1 MEMLSWMVQKM
12 LFLKSLLDSIT
23 KLSLFNVLM
32 ATFVATLIWSF
43 IFEIDKSTNVSGVV
57 EPKGNV
63 ISIQNRFDSKIK
75 DVLVV
80 AGDKVKKDQVLFVL
94 DPEQEAGGLREKILE
109 AEVLDTQRRRYLAQL
124 NFDSKFAQLPS
135 DDPELYLRELS
146 QLKLELS
153 VYRNEIDTYESEKIL
168 IKKEIESAKIT
179 IKNLENLSDLLN
191 TKYQITKQLYDKNY
205 EGKLAFLEA
214 QQKAT
219 EALGNIAVAQENL
232 QRLNEKVLSIDKQIH
247 QLELNFNRDNSAQ
260 LADISQRLNFA
271 SLNVETLRQK
281 VKEYQVVSPLDGII
295 SKVFFK
301 NTGEVVAQ
309 ASTLGELIPK
319 GRPLIFAAKL
329 KPGDILEVTPGQETL
344 ITLSNMD
351 TRTEPPIVGKVAHVE
366 KNSRLDDNFG
376 RYFQVEIEFY
386 NPTKPELIVP
396 GVDGSA
402 SILLGKRTV
411 IEYILEPIFSSLRG
425 VLSE

>member
-1 MEMLSWMVQKM
+1 M
-12 LFLKSLLDSIT
+12 LFLKSLLDSIP
-23 KLSLFNVLM
+23 KLNLFNVLI

-75 DVLVV
+75 EVLVA

-124 NFDSKFAQLPS
+124 NFDSQFEQLPS

-232 QRLNEKVLSIDKQIH
+232 QRLNEKLLSIDKQIH

-271 SLNVETLRQK
+271 SLNVETLSQK

-329 KPGDILEVTPGQETL
+329 KPGDILEVTTGQETL

-351 TRTEPPIVGKVAHVE
+351 TRTEPPIVGKVAYVE

-386 NPTKPELIVP
+386 NPRKPELIVP

>member
-12 LFLKSLLDSIT
+12 LFLKSLLDSIP
-23 KLSLFNVLM
+23 KLNLFNVLI

-75 DVLVV
+75 EVLVA

-124 NFDSKFAQLPS
+124 NFDSQFEQLPS

-232 QRLNEKVLSIDKQIH
+232 QRLNEKLLSIDKQIH

-271 SLNVETLRQK
+271 SLNVETLSQK

-329 KPGDILEVTPGQETL
+329 KPGDILEVTTGQETL

-351 TRTEPPIVGKVAHVE
+351 TRTEPPIVGKVAYVE

-386 NPTKPELIVP
+386 NPRKPELIVP

>member
-23 KLSLFNVLM
+23 RLSLFNVLM

-75 DVLVV
+75 DVLAV

-124 NFDSKFAQLPS
+124 NFESHFAQLPS

-351 TRTEPPIVGKVAHVE
+351 SRTEPPIVGKVAHVE

-386 NPTKPELIVP
+386 NPRKPELIVP

>member
-1 MEMLSWMVQKM
+1 M
-12 LFLKSLLDSIT
+12 
-23 KLSLFNVLM
+23 LM
-32 ATFVATLIWSF
+32 ATFAATLIWSF
-43 IFEIDKSTNVSGVV
+43 IFQIDKSTNVMGVV

-75 DVLVV
+75 EVLVA

-124 NFDSKFAQLPS
+124 NYQSQFERLPS
-135 DDPELYLRELS
+135 DDPELYQRELS
-146 QLKLELS
+146 QLRLELS
-153 VYRNEIDTYESEKIL
+153 VYRNEIDTYESEKTL
-168 IKKEIESAKIT
+168 IRKEIESAKIT

-191 TKYQITKQLYDKNY
+191 TKYQITKQLFEKNY
-205 EGKLAFLEA
+205 EGKIAFLEA

-219 EALGNIAVAQENL
+219 EAHGNIAVAQENL
-232 QRLNEKVLSIDKQIH
+232 QRLREKLLSIDKQIH
-247 QLELNFNRDNSAQ
+247 QLKLNFNRDNSAQ

-271 SLNVETLRQK
+271 SLNVETLSQK
-281 VKEYQVVSPLDGII
+281 VKEYQVESPLDGII

-301 NTGEVVAQ
+301 NIGEVVAQ

-329 KPGDILEVTPGQETL
+329 KPGDILEVTAGQETL

-351 TRTEPPIVGKVAHVE
+351 TRTEPPIIGKVAYVE
-366 KNSRLDDNFG
+366 KNSRLDDKFG
-376 RYFQVEIEFY
+376 RYFQVEIEFD
-386 NPTKPELIVP
+386 NPKKPELIVP

-402 SILLGKRTV
+402 SILLGKRSV

>member
-1 MEMLSWMVQKM
+1 M

-23 KLSLFNVLM
+23 RLSLFNVLM

-75 DVLVV
+75 DVLAV

-124 NFDSKFAQLPS
+124 NFESHFAQLPS

-351 TRTEPPIVGKVAHVE
+351 SRTEPPIVGKVAHVE

-386 NPTKPELIVP
+386 NPRKPELIVP

>member
-1 MEMLSWMVQKM
+1 M
-12 LFLKSLLDSIT
+12 LFLKSLLESIT

-32 ATFVATLIWSF
+32 ATFVATLVWSF
-43 IFEIDKSTNVSGVV
+43 IFHIDKSTNVLGVV
-57 EPKGNV
+57 EPRGNV

-75 DVLVV
+75 EVLVA
-80 AGDKVKKDQVLFVL
+80 AGDKVKKDQVLFIL

-124 NFDSKFAQLPS
+124 NFNTQFKRLPS
-135 DDPELYLRELS
+135 DDPELYQRELS

-153 VYRNEIDTYESEKIL
+153 VYRNEIDTYESEKTL
-168 IKKEIESAKIT
+168 IRKEIESAKIT

-232 QRLNEKVLSIDKQIH
+232 QRLNEKLLSIDKQIH

-271 SLNVETLRQK
+271 SLNVETLSQK
-281 VKEYQVVSPLDGII
+281 VREYQVVSPLDGIV

-301 NTGEVVAQ
+301 NIGEVVAQ

-319 GRPLIFAAKL
+319 GRPMIFAAKL
-329 KPGDILEVTPGQETL
+329 KPGDILEVTTGQETL

-351 TRTEPPIVGKVAHVE
+351 TRTEPPIIGKVAHVE

-376 RYFQVEIEFY
+376 RYFQVEIEFD
-386 NPTKPELIVP
+386 NPKRPELIVP

-402 SILLGKRTV
+402 SILLGKRSV